1 MKQTLKDEIRSLRKE
16 IRSLALLELVVVA
29 VLLGLLVSAAV
40 PRYTGYVKRAR
51 ATEAIARLSAIMN
64 ASKLFHQKAGRWPET
79 PGEIGYYADFSSS
92 ERFTYKIVPP
102 EKENGGFTLRAVGK
116 DIDGMEDV
124 SVTISCAD
132 VASEGIVEVR
142 STLAR

>member
-16 IRSLALLELVVVA
+16 VRSLALLELAVVA

-64 ASKLFHQKAGRWPET
+64 VSKLFYQRAGRWPES

-92 ERFTYKIVPP
+92 ERFTYEIVPP
-102 EKENGGFTLRAVGK
+102 EVDRGGFTLRAVGK
-116 DIDGMEDV
+116 HIDGMEDV
-124 SVTISCAD
+124 IVTLSCAD
-132 VASEGIVEVR
+132 PAAEGVVEVR
-142 STLAR
+142 GTLAR

>member
-16 IRSLALLELVVVA
+16 VRSLALLELVVVA

-40 PRYTGYVKRAR
+40 PRYTGYVKKAR
-51 ATEAIARLSAIMN
+51 ATEAIARLSSIMT
-64 ASKLFHQKAGRWPET
+64 ASKLFYQKAGRWPES

-92 ERFTYKIVPP
+92 ERFTYQIVPP
-102 EKENGGFTLRAVGK
+102 ETNDGGFTLRAVGK

-124 SVTISCAD
+124 LVTLRCTD
-132 VASEGIVEVR
+132 PASEGIVEVR
-142 STLAR
+142 GTLAR